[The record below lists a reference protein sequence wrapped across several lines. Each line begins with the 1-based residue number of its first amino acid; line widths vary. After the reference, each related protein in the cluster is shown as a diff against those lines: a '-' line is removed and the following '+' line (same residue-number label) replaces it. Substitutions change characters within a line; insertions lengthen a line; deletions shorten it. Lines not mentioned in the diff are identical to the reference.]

1 MAIYMDLLG
10 QKPKPRNKCM
20 KLNHVLLLLK
30 FEILLRV
37 IGHFGMF
44 NKYIRG
50 YERHAP
56 VG

>member
-1 MAIYMDLLG
+1 MDLLG

-44 NKYIRG
+44 NKYIGG